1 MAKNKNPLLKESAV
15 RRFMKLAELNDLS
28 DHFVGQNYITEEEEE
43 MEMDVKLDDDDM
55 GTDDVGDEPE
65 AEVTPEEA
73 EVIVA
78 LGDRL
83 KASGVTGEGGDD
95 MDDMDDDDDEPVDMD
110 DDDDEPVDMD
120 DDEDDD
126 MEDLEEMYSKKK
138 KMYEDDDEDDV
149 QLESLDVE
157 VLDDSVLKEALY
169 KRVVQRLAETSKKRK
184 LAESR
189 KRKSATRDALVE
201 RILARITSESK

>member
-28 DHFVGQNYITEEEEE
+28 DHFVSQNYITEEEEE

-55 GTDDVGDEPE
+55 GTGDVGDEPE

-95 MDDMDDDDDEPVDMD
+95 MDDMDDMD

-120 DDEDDD
+120 DDDDDD

-169 KRVVQRLAETSKKRK
+169 KRVVQRLAETSKRRK
-184 LAESR
+184 LAEN
-189 KRKSATRDALVE
+189 KKKNLADQDKLVE
-201 RILARITSESK
+201 RILARIVSESK

>member
-95 MDDMDDDDDEPVDMD
+95 MDDMDDMD

-120 DDEDDD
+120 DDDDDD

-138 KMYEDDDEDDV
+138 KMYEDDDEDDDEDDV

-169 KRVVQRLAETSKKRK
+169 KRVVQRLAETSKRRK
-184 LAESR
+184 LAEN
-189 KRKSATRDALVE
+189 KKKNLADQDKLVE
-201 RILARITSESK
+201 RILARIVSESK

>member
-83 KASGVTGEGGDD
+83 KASGVADEGGDD

-110 DDDDEPVDMD
+110 DDD
-120 DDEDDD
+120 DDD

-169 KRVVQRLAETSKKRK
+169 KRVVQRLAETSKRRK

>member
-110 DDDDEPVDMD
+110 DD
-120 DDEDDD
+120 EDDD